1 MRKLAAAALAVPI
14 LATFYLPVL
23 LRRSV
28 AARLGIAIGI
38 GGIIGIAAIGALA
51 PSLTAATPP
60 SSPAPVASA
69 AFGPSLR
76 TDVAPGAG
84 VAISF
89 SRPMD
94 PATVA
99 TAISVAPTSSI
110 SLDWDASGT
119 LVTVRPRVSWALD
132 TLYTIT
138 VGAIAADRQGHPLGG
153 PLRTTFVTRPATTGS
168 ILATVV
174 NGQDADVST
183 GFELRF
189 DRAVDV
195 AAAEAA
201 FSIEPTVAGTFQPAD
216 GAATA
221 DSIVFTPTSPLT
233 AGAMYRVS
241 LARSIADADG
251 AATSPPV
258 ALSVRTALGPRVV
271 RFRPRNGTPDVAVGA
286 RLSVRFTQPMDRVS
300 TALAFSATANGKPVT
315 GKVAWAENDMVLVLT
330 PSSALPKGA
339 TIAMTVAATAEA
351 STGARLATASTATAT
366 VTSPHPTAVTKAKP
380 KTTRSSKPV
389 PIPHASGGS
398 VGSGSWHAVEVY
410 YLRLM
415 NCTRTGGWVT
425 SSGACSSPGGLSTKP
440 IVLDAGLSN
449 KVSRPYAKLLAT
461 SGECSHFYKGSPNDR
476 LHRAGYSGWL
486 AENIGC
492 RSASNAYASVL
503 GTHLFYQDEKPC
515 SDYCHYANLMNPAY
529 SRCGIGVWVADG
541 RVRLVID
548 FYHS

>member
-1 MRKLAAAALAVPI
+1 MPGSTARAWRVFAWPERPVVGYTATRGASLRPARQPRDAVGPP
-14 LATFYLPVL
+14 ATRLETVYCESFLPRRWPFPSSRRFYLPVL

-51 PSLTAATPP
+51 PTLTSATPP

-99 TAISVAPTSSI
+99 AAISVTPASSI
-110 SLDWDASGT
+110 SLDWDAAGT

-138 VGAIAADRQGHPLGG
+138 VGAIAADRQAHTLGG

-201 FSIEPTVAGTFQPAD
+201 FTIEPTVAGTFQPAD
-216 GAATA
+216 GTPTA
-221 DSIVFTPTSPLT
+221 DSIVFTPMSALT
-233 AGAMYRVS
+233 AGATYRVS

-258 ALSVRTALGPRVV
+258 ALSVRTALGPKVV
-271 RFRPRNGTPDVAVGA
+271 RFRPRNGTTDVAVGA
-286 RLSVRFTQPMDRVS
+286 RLSVRFTQADGSGRDRGRIQRDGERES
-300 TALAFSATANGKPVT
+300 RST
-315 GKVAWAENDMVLVLT
+315 GKIAWAEND
-330 PSSALPKGA
+330 
-339 TIAMTVAATAEA
+339 
-351 STGARLATASTATAT
+351 
-366 VTSPHPTAVTKAKP
+366 
-380 KTTRSSKPV
+380 RSS
-389 PIPHASGGS
+389 
-398 VGSGSWHAVEVY
+398 
-410 YLRLM
+410 
-415 NCTRTGGWVT
+415 
-425 SSGACSSPGGLSTKP
+425 SSRRRRRCPRARR
-440 IVLDAGLSN
+440 
-449 KVSRPYAKLLAT
+449 SR
-461 SGECSHFYKGSPNDR
+461 
-476 LHRAGYSGWL
+476 
-486 AENIGC
+486 
-492 RSASNAYASVL
+492 
-503 GTHLFYQDEKPC
+503 
-515 SDYCHYANLMNPAY
+515 
-529 SRCGIGVWVADG
+529 
-541 RVRLVID
+541 
-548 FYHS
+548 

>member
-1 MRKLAAAALAVPI
+1 LRKLAAAALAVPI
-14 LATFYLPVL
+14 LASFYIPVL

-38 GGIIGIAAIGALA
+38 GGIIGIAALGALA
-51 PSLTAATPP
+51 PALTTAKPP

-76 TDVAPGAG
+76 TDVAPSAG

-99 TAISVAPTSSI
+99 AALNVSPTASI
-110 SLDWDASGT
+110 SLEWDTAGT
-119 LVTVRPRVSWALD
+119 LVTVHPRVAWALD

-153 PLRTTFVTRPATTGS
+153 PMRTAFVTRPATTGS
-168 ILATVV
+168 ILPTIVHGDA
-174 NGQDADVST
+174 ADVST
-183 GFELRF
+183 AFELRF
-189 DRAVDV
+189 DHPVDV

-201 FSIEPTVAGTFQPAD
+201 FAIQPHVAGAFAPAD
-216 GAATA
+216 GSATA
-221 DSIVFTPTSPLT
+221 DEIVFTPTALLT
-233 AGAMYRVS
+233 AGATYTVS
-241 LARSIADADG
+241 LSRSIADADG
-251 AATSPPV
+251 ATTSSPV
-258 ALSVRTALGPRVV
+258 ALAVRTAAGPKVV
-271 RFRPRNGTPDVAVGA
+271 RFRPRNGTTDVAVGA

-300 TALAFSATANGKPVT
+300 TAAAFSVTANGKPVT
-315 GKVAWAENDMVLVLT
+315 GKLSWAENDTVLVLV

-339 TIAMTVAATAEA
+339 LIGMTVAATAQAA
-351 STGARLATASTATAT
+351 SGAGLASAATATAR
-366 VTSPHPTAVTKAKP
+366 VTAPHAVTAPTAKA
-380 KTTRSSKPV
+380 TRSAKPV
-389 PIPHASGGS
+389 PIHRASGGS
-398 VGSGSWHAVEVY
+398 VGSGSWYAVETY

-425 SSGACSSPGGLSTKP
+425 SSGSCSSPGGLSTKP

-449 KVSRPYAKLLAT
+449 RVSRPYAKLLAT
-461 SGECSHFYKGSPNDR
+461 SGQCQHFYEGSPNDR

-492 RSASNAYASVL
+492 RSASNAYDSVL
-503 GTHLFYQDEKPC
+503 GTHLFFQSEKPC
-515 SDYCHYANLMNPAY
+515 GGYCHYANLMNPAY
-529 SRCGIGVWVADG
+529 SRCGIGVWVGNG
-541 RVRLVID
+541 RIRLVVD